1 MGLKEIILKN
11 RIIICDL
18 DGTIVDSRLDL
29 TNTVNSVRAHY
40 SLPPLD
46 IETVTSYVGDG
57 AKALISR
64 ALRDS
69 SADIYEA
76 LELMQKFYAENIPD
90 KNSIYP
96 TVIEG
101 LEILRSKGYKLAV
114 ATNKPHAAT
123 IQLMDMLELSQY
135 FDVILG
141 AQSDYPLKPNPAMLN
156 IAIEQTNSTPEGSWM
171 IGDNHTDLL
180 SGRRAELK
188 ICFAEYGFGSHAD
201 EHCDMTTTSFANF
214 ANSKL
219 S

>member
-1 MGLKEIILKN
+1 LKN

-18 DGTIVDSRLDL
+18 DGTIIDSRLDL

-46 IETVTSYVGDG
+46 LETVTSYVGDG

-69 SADIYEA
+69 DADVDEA

-90 KNSIYP
+90 KKAIYP
-96 TVIEG
+96 TVING
-101 LEILRSKGYKLAV
+101 LKSLKSQGYKLAV

-141 AQSDYPLKPNPAMLN
+141 ARSDYSLKPDPAMLN
-156 IAIEQTNSTPEGSWM
+156 IAIEQTNSAPEGSWM

-180 SGRRAELK
+180 SGHRAGLQT
-188 ICFAEYGFGSHAD
+188 CFAEYGFGCHAD
-201 EHCDMTTTSFANF
+201 EHFDMTTTSFANF